1 MIMFYDHMSR
11 RSNITFRKTH
21 FMDILFKFLLLNL
34 KNFRKN
40 LIESFDKILV
50 DFNINALE
58 QHPQLLQLSYNY
70 VHVFVSKQVMQDMDV
85 HNFVITTHCSDI
97 YVDFLT
103 LQRKTM

>member
-1 MIMFYDHMSR
+1 MIIFYDHMSR

-50 DFNINALE
+50 DF
-58 QHPQLLQLSYNY
+58 
-70 VHVFVSKQVMQDMDV
+70 
-85 HNFVITTHCSDI
+85 
-97 YVDFLT
+97 
-103 LQRKTM
+103 